1 MTKIAVHVGKDGYP
15 DGSYATVYG
24 ECDPKDGWYE
34 VTMDPLMELGMVA
47 NYQIDS
53 EKRLKYRRTG
63 LSNFGE
69 AKDVIQANL
78 LQTAN
83 NTVDI
88 NQGKQDLDTISQKVT
103 KNAKSV
109 SNVESMF
116 TSVMSLVSSQQVLIS
131 NLSDRITALESKEVD

>member
-1 MTKIAVHVGKDGYP
+1 MTKIAVHVDKDGNL
-15 DGSYATVYG
+15 DGNYATVYG

-34 VTMDPLMELGMVA
+34 VTMDPLMDLDVVA
-47 NYQIDS
+47 LYKMDFENHLVY
-53 EKRLKYRRTG
+53 KKTG

-69 AKDVIQANL
+69 AKDVIQASF

-88 NQGKQDLDTISQKVT
+88 NQGKQDLNTISQKVT
-103 KNAKSV
+103 QNSKNVA
-109 SNVESMF
+109 NVESMF

-131 NLSDRITALESKEVD
+131 NLSNRITALENK

>member
-1 MTKIAVHVGKDGYP
+1 MTKIAVHVDKDGNL
-15 DGSYATVYG
+15 DGNYATVYG

-34 VTMDPLMELGMVA
+34 VTMDPLMDLDVVA
-47 NYQIDS
+47 LYKMDFENHLVYK
-53 EKRLKYRRTG
+53 ETG

-69 AKDVIQANL
+69 AKDVIQASF

-88 NQGKQDLDTISQKVT
+88 NRGKQDLNTISQKVT
-103 KNAKSV
+103 QNSKNVA
-109 SNVESMF
+109 NVESMF

-131 NLSDRITALESKEVD
+131 NLSNRITALENK